1 MSIENVKGSFT
12 KKELF
17 VIFSENH
24 ESTLFSSLVLSE
36 GFSGKL
42 ENYFSSKNSLV
53 DIFKFRLLLKILKF
67 FRKVNDSYDHPDK
80 SVPKLKLIESLIVKF
95 IESSKNKNALVYLLS
110 FYSSSVNFT
119 RLYLENKN
127 VLWLEDLSK
136 FEIRKLYKSVADN
149 ELEWVLDILDMY
161 KGSHQFRQKMEN
173 LLDYLKELKTELKK
187 RNITF
192 EIYLNDIEK
201 LLKEKLGI
209 INFSYYSVWYIFYV
223 YDFSSF
229 K

>member
-136 FEIRKLYKSVADN
+136 FEIRKLYKSVFAKFAFSN
-149 ELEWVLDILDMY
+149 IVAPFF
-161 KGSHQFRQKMEN
+161 KVPFGKFH
-173 LLDYLKELKTELKK
+173 
-187 RNITF
+187 NITLMNKGYRWF
-192 EIYLNDIEK
+192 FVFN
-201 LLKEKLGI
+201 
-209 INFSYYSVWYIFYV
+209 SIFYCCT
-223 YDFSSF
+223 D
-229 K
+229 